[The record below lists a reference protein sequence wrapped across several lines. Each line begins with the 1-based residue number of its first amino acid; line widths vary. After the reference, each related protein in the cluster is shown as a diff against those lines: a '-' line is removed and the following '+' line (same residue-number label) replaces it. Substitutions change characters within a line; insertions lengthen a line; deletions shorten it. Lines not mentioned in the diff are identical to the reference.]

1 MNGYSFAGV
10 GYVLSCLPS
19 MSEECLKIHQQ
30 IELIR
35 NLKLIP
41 DVIINIKVPLLPPVV
56 GPSVLLPPV
65 VGPSVLLPTSP
76 STWPSQHTHSIKR
89 YTIWWYRSLGLCQP
103 NTHHYTF
110 KIYIDKTHFPYIHVV
125 FHQPLKFGK
134 WEINQQLLWGNAF
147 A

>member
-1 MNGYSFAGV
+1 MLHYGGKKITEQPQQPHGILTSFNILDMNGVFKYCCINTLALLMNGYSFAGV

-35 NLKLIP
+35 NLKLTP

-89 YTIWWYRSLGLCQP
+89 YTI
-103 NTHHYTF
+103 
-110 KIYIDKTHFPYIHVV
+110 
-125 FHQPLKFGK
+125 
-134 WEINQQLLWGNAF
+134 
-147 A
+147 